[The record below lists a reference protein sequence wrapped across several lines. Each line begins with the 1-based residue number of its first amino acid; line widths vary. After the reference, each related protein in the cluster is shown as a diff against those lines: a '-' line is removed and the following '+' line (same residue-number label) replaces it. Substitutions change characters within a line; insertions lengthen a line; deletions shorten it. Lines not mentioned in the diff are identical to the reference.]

1 MKILFANHIHIA
13 RQSIASSRMRSTLTM
28 LGITI
33 GVASITTILAL
44 SAGASKIVV
53 DQVDSLGGNIAV
65 IRPGASEQGS
75 LQGIAQLPI
84 GQQYTASTLS
94 DVDVTSVE

>member
-1 MKILFANHIHIA
+1 MNHIHIA

-28 LGITI
+28 LGVTI

-53 DQVDSLGGNIAV
+53 DQIDSLGGNIAV
-65 IRPGASEQGS
+65 IRPGASADDS
-75 LQGIAQLPI
+75 LAGIAALPI
-84 GQQYTASTLS
+84 GQKYAASASS
-94 DVDVTSVE
+94 DWLRWKRP

>member
-53 DQVDSLGGNIAV
+53 DQVDSLGEILPLFDPEQIQT
-65 IRPGASEQGS
+65 IR
-75 LQGIAQLPI
+75 
-84 GQQYTASTLS
+84 ST
-94 DVDVTSVE
+94 V